1 MMMMKWI
8 SLKIVNKYQTS
19 KLEFLL
25 FFIQIPLFLSLSPS
39 PLSFFIHVVC
49 VFLLNY
55 FHHRF
60 VCFLPVPIFGL
71 FLYFYLSLMCS
82 RLVELSP
89 NSPEQKT
96 QNSVRSLVDF
106 SLLSIEYTCVDE
118 SAEQSLLSM
127 ISPSISLVY
136 TYTYKYY
143 T

>member
-1 MMMMKWI
+1 
-8 SLKIVNKYQTS
+8 
-19 KLEFLL
+19 
-25 FFIQIPLFLSLSPS
+25 
-39 PLSFFIHVVC
+39 
-49 VFLLNY
+49 
-55 FHHRF
+55 
-60 VCFLPVPIFGL
+60 
-71 FLYFYLSLMCS
+71 MCS

-106 SLLSIEYTCVDE
+106 SLLSIEYTCADE